1 MSNDNKYLLT
11 KNKRKIGVITIP
23 RKLPRTELKIAA
35 ASFPP
40 TDFVSMTA
48 DDTGGGMHATVVNL

>member
-1 MSNDNKYLLT
+1 M
-11 KNKRKIGVITIP
+11 IP
-23 RKLPRTELKIAA
+23 KKLPTAELNIAA

-48 DDTGGGMHATVVNL
+48 DDTGGGIQPTVINLQIKKY